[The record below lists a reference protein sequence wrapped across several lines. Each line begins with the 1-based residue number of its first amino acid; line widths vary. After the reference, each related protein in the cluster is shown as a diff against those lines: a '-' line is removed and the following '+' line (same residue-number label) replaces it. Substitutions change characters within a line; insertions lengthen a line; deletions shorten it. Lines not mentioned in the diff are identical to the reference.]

1 MANAGNLAS
10 LMSLLPESSRRVS
23 STSSMAD
30 DDVSESNYSMKDDD
44 TSQSAF
50 GKLFSMVSSIKQ
62 QVEFLNHQVSFLKK
76 TLHVSGCQ
84 CDSCM
89 KMMNKMDNVDTSQEQ
104 SQKDEEGSQ
113 KENTSIVINSESLFP
128 DAEPSPNLLEL
139 LNAASG
145 ENFDFAG
152 KRGRKSKYCDANT
165 KVMVADYAKR
175 FGPSAAAKKF
185 SIPPSV
191 ASYYYRKAV
200 NGNGKNGEIASRSPN
215 DRIDQGSNDDATS
228 PNYLRGRGRGRP
240 KLIGDELDAALVD
253 YMVEMK
259 KTRKHLSTT
268 KTLDIAKQYIKKHS
282 PGLLEEEGGPV
293 NLKHTWAMKLL
304 ARVSE
309 REQELNGGNFPPLSA
324 DVLQSFNFME
334 QSAEFANIM
343 SVLVNQMNQ
352 NSENIKMDNMI
363 NNKDNAEN
371 EFNGLTEDGMNEVI
385 KNLLAN
391 IAETAST

>member
-1 MANAGNLAS
+1 
-10 LMSLLPESSRRVS
+10 
-23 STSSMAD
+23 
-30 DDVSESNYSMKDDD
+30 
-44 TSQSAF
+44 
-50 GKLFSMVSSIKQ
+50 MVI
-62 QVEFLNHQVSFLKK
+62 FL
-76 TLHVSGCQ
+76 G
-84 CDSCM
+84 
-89 KMMNKMDNVDTSQEQ
+89 
-104 SQKDEEGSQ
+104 
-113 KENTSIVINSESLFP
+113 
-128 DAEPSPNLLEL
+128 
-139 LNAASG
+139 
-145 ENFDFAG
+145 
-152 KRGRKSKYCDANT
+152 GRKSKYCDANT

-324 DVLQSFNFME
+324 DVLQSCKFKNLKLFIIIFLFFKVNFME